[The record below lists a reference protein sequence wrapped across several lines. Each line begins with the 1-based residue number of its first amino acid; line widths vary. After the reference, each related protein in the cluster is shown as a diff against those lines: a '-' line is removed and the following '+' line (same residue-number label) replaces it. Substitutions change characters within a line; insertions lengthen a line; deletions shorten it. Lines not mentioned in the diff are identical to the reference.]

1 MIQAE
6 RHPATVEQILPRVWP
21 PSGFDEL
28 SPEEKVDYVQSLW
41 DRTADADDRVPVP
54 EWHKEVIRQRL
65 ADPDASPRDW
75 DQVRD
80 RIARDLRR
88 PKPNA

>member
-1 MIQAE
+1 MS
-6 RHPATVEQILPRVWP
+6 TRVPWP
-21 PSGFDEL
+21 PFGFDEL
-28 SPEEKVDYVQSLW
+28 SPEEKVDCVQSLW
-41 DRTADADDRVPVP
+41 DCMAAADDRVPVP

-65 ADPDASPRDW
+65 ADPDASPREW

-80 RIARDLRR
+80 RIARDLHR

>member
-1 MIQAE
+1 MSAG
-6 RHPATVEQILPRVWP
+6 VSWP

-41 DRTADADDRVPVP
+41 DRIAATEDRVPVP
-54 EWHKEVIRQRL
+54 DWHQEVIRQRL
-65 ADPDASPRDW
+65 ADPDANPRDW

-80 RIARDLRR
+80 RITRDLR
-88 PKPNA
+88 PSKPRS